1 MAENQSPNTTAG
13 ATGSSSKSRRKSVAE
28 SARSVRDTAKT
39 RVDDAVQSTAHALDE
54 NPFGALAGAIAAG
67 AVIAAMLPATRR
79 ELEMLGPLSE
89 RLRNTLVDAFDA
101 AKTAGATELT
111 AAGLTMAAASDG
123 VGGMVG
129 KIVKAATAAST
140 AAAGTVKG
148 TRSAQNAVATPV
160 AAATPDVDPV
170 AAA

>member
-1 MAENQSPNTTAG
+1 MAERQSPNSNSG
-13 ATGSSSKSRRKSVAE
+13 ANGSTKSRRKSVAD
-28 SARSVRDTAKT
+28 SARNVRDTAKAK
-39 RVDDAVQSTAHALDE
+39 VDDAVSSTAHALEE

-67 AVIAAMLPATRR
+67 AVVAAMLPATRR
-79 ELEMLGPLSE
+79 ELEALGPWTE
-89 RLRNTLVDAFDA
+89 KMRGTLVDAFEA
-101 AKTAGATELT
+101 AKHAGASELT

-140 AAAGTVKG
+140 AAASTVKG
-148 TRSAQNAVATPV
+148 KRGETEPVTVPV
-160 AAATPDVDPV
+160 AATTSDVDPV